1 MLGVYVSG
9 HPLEEY
15 IGTWEKNVTAKSSDF
30 VVDEET
36 GSAVIHDGAYV
47 TIGGMITEKT
57 VKTTRNNKMM
67 AFLNGGRSGGKCG
80 SAGIPEGL

>member
-1 MLGVYVSG
+1 MG
-9 HPLEEY
+9 
-15 IGTWEKNVTAKSSDF
+15 KNVTAKSSDF

-36 GSAVIHDGAYV
+36 GSAVVHDGAYV

-67 AFLNGGRSGGKCG
+67 AFLTVEDLAEVWKCWYSRRIMKNGAIC
-80 SAGIPEGL
+80 